1 MVGCWK
7 KVWISQKNFAFVIR
21 NFIFNFVHLWFDNHR
36 AVVVLLVME
45 VVVVVT

>member
-1 MVGCWK
+1 MLEK
-7 KVWISQKNFAFVIR
+7 SLDFSKNFAIVIR

-45 VVVVVT
+45 VVVVMVVVT